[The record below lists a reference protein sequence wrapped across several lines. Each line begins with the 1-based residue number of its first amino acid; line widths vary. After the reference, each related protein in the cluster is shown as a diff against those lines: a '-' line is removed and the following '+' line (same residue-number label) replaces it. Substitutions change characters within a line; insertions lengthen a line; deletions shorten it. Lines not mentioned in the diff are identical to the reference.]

1 MTHFAILSQI
11 YPGSN
16 HLPSVCAS
24 KKTKINNLAKLEL
37 KVLQDA
43 VNKRIQQ
50 LEAAAGDGPGP
61 STSGTPQ
68 KSSGERVWTHREFDH
83 MKQDLFLSDR
93 KALKLARNIR

>member
-11 YPGSN
+11 YPGSG
-16 HLPSVCAS
+16 HSPSVCAS
-24 KKTKINNLAKLEL
+24 KKTKIKNLAKLEL

-43 VNKRIQQ
+43 VNKKIQQ

-61 STSGTPQ
+61 STAK
-68 KSSGERVWTHREFDH
+68 KSTSDKPVWTHREFDH
-83 MKQDLFLSDR
+83 MKHDLFLSDT

>member
-11 YPGSN
+11 YPGSG
-16 HLPSVCAS
+16 HSPSVCAS

-43 VNKRIQQ
+43 VNKKISQM
-50 LEAAAGDGPGP
+50 EAAGDGPGP
-61 STSGTPQ
+61 STSETPK
-68 KSSGERVWTHREFDH
+68 KSGGERVWTHREFDH

>member
-16 HLPSVCAS
+16 HSPSVCAS

-43 VNKRIQQ
+43 VNKKIRQ

-61 STSGTPQ
+61 STPK

>member
-1 MTHFAILSQI
+1 MTHFAIISQI
-11 YPGSN
+11 YPGSG
-16 HLPSVCAS
+16 HSPSVCAS
-24 KKTKINNLAKLEL
+24 KKTKINNLAQLEL

-43 VNKRIQQ
+43 VNKKISQM
-50 LEAAAGDGPGP
+50 ETAGDGPE
-61 STSGTPQ
+61 TPK